1 MRSSCKAFF
10 QLVIDGEGRVQLMV
24 GCGPPFSPGSVGSWP
39 AQTEGT
45 EQKNMVQP
53 TCEYYRNDRLPGS
66 ASERQLNFIR
76 SHRIYSLGE
85 AGRDFQKWLCTMG

>member
-1 MRSSCKAFF
+1 MKSSCKAFF

-24 GCGPPFSPGSVGSWP
+24 GCGPPFSPGSVGNWP
-39 AQTEGT
+39 AQTEGA

-76 SHRIYSLGE
+76 SES
-85 AGRDFQKWLCTMG
+85 RDI